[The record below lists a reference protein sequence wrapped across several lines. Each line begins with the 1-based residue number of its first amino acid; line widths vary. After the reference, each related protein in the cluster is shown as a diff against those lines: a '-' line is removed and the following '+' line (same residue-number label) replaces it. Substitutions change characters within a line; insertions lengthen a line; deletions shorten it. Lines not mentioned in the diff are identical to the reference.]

1 MKKGAAALIMIF
13 FLALGFAAWGAYSL
27 NDDALSLT
35 ITSEP
40 LLGESALGDFPVTER
55 SQLALRVLFTADSA
69 GANSVEWLRE
79 SESFYSWEPV
89 LTLGSYSPYYG
100 VTFSTSGSGSSPEEL
115 LDAGGKPN
123 STPGTA

>member
-1 MKKGAAALIMIF
+1 MKKGAAALIIIF

-69 GANSVEWLRE
+69 GANSVESRTAPTTA
-79 SESFYSWEPV
+79 SH
-89 LTLGSYSPYYG
+89 SPPRAPARARRSCW
-100 VTFSTSGSGSSPEEL
+100 TR
-115 LDAGGKPN
+115 AGKPN